1 MKLTLEER
9 FNLSRYSRK
18 LPCTLA
24 LRMAINDFLAQI
36 EITSDELKQY
46 NVIIDQNSFD
56 CNDPNYTVSYE
67 SFPVPVIESMRHYVK
82 VVDNEKNT
90 DNVMLQKIIESFKK
104 LV

>member
-36 EITSDELKQY
+36 EITGDELKQY
-46 NVIIDQNSFD
+46 NVTIGQNTFD
-56 CNDPNYTVSYE
+56 CNDPDYSVSYE
-67 SFPVPVIESMRHYVK
+67 SFPAPVVESMRRYVK
-82 VVDNEKNT
+82 VVDNEKNS
-90 DNVMLQKIIESFKK
+90 DNVMLQKIIETFKK
-104 LV
+104 VV